1 MTWQTWQILL
11 GCAVATITILGTVV
25 TVTAVIIQM
34 KSNVSDLRV
43 RDEKR
48 EKKEDEIDKQVVGLL
63 VMFKEFVAAQTE
75 LNVTVKGFMEAQTSI
90 NEKMLDEV
98 SHMTKTSNEGMQ
110 IISLLTE
117 ALKQRRFL
125 GGE

>member
-1 MTWQTWQILL
+1 MTWQTWQIIL
-11 GCAVATITILGTVV
+11 GCAVATITIFGTVV

-98 SHMTKTSNEGMQ
+98 SHMTKTSSEGMQ